1 MGTSMAWQMMTV
13 KTRDELGIG
22 VVAIED
28 KVASRTTM
36 TYSPAL
42 SVMPCVSAIKT
53 TTAGK

>member
-1 MGTSMAWQMMTV
+1 MMTV
-13 KTRDELGIG
+13 KTREELGIG

-28 KVASRTTM
+28 KVASKMTM

-42 SVMPCVSAIKT
+42 RTLPWVSAMKT